1 MTDTPRAYIDY
12 QRVHMGT
19 LYGFVRIIDGEP
31 ERTYCCSL
39 TPSVYVHPV
48 GWLDESEGDFWEP
61 PEGGYYSLADVRASL
76 TGPVFDA
83 ENDDDAREEAQG
95 NW

>member
-1 MTDTPRAYIDY
+1 MSDELHDY
-12 QRVHMGT
+12 QRVHLGA

-39 TPSVYVHPV
+39 TPSVWVHAV
-48 GWLDESEGDFWEP
+48 GWLDTDDGLGGWDAP
-61 PEGGYYSLADVRASL
+61 DGGYYSVADVKAAL

-83 ENDDDAREEAQG
+83 GDDDEAREEAHG

>member
-1 MTDTPRAYIDY
+1 MSDELHDY
-12 QRVHMGT
+12 QRVHLGA
-19 LYGFVRIIDGEP
+19 LYGFIRIIDGEP

-39 TPSVYVHPV
+39 TPSVWVQAV
-48 GWLDESEGDFWEP
+48 GWLGEGDDDCWVS
-61 PEGGYYSLADVRASL
+61 PEDGYYSVADVKAAL

-83 ENDDDAREEAQG
+83 EDDDEAREEAHG